1 MAQVELTTADG
12 VATILMN
19 RPDALNAL
27 STAVLQE
34 LNQAIAR
41 CEREEAIRAVI
52 VTGAGRSFV
61 AGADIAEIAGLD
73 EVSGLAFSRHGQ
85 GVFNRIER
93 LHKPVVAAVNGFALG
108 GGCELALACHLRFA
122 STRARFG
129 TPETRLGMVPGFG
142 ATQRLA
148 RLVGRGVATQ
158 LLIHGG
164 QISAEEALR
173 IGLVNAVV
181 EPAALLEHTQ
191 QFLREVLTNGPRAL
205 AATLDAIHEG
215 LETTVEEGL
224 EIEARAF
231 AAACGT
237 PEAREGT
244 AAFLEKREP
253 KF

>member
-1 MAQVELTTADG
+1 MAQVELSVADG
-12 VATILMN
+12 IATILMN

-27 STAVLQE
+27 STAVLDE
-34 LNQAIAR
+34 LNNAVAR

-52 VTGAGRSFV
+52 ITGTGRAFV
-61 AGADIAEIAGLD
+61 AGADIAEVAKLD

-93 LHKPVVAAVNGFALG
+93 LHKLVVAAVNGFALG
-108 GGCELALACHLRFA
+108 GGCELALACHVRFA

-129 TPETRLGMVPGFG
+129 QPEGRLGLIPGFG
-142 ATQRLA
+142 ATQRLP
-148 RLVGRGVATQ
+148 RLLGRGLATQ
-158 LLIHGG
+158 LLLHGG

-181 EPAALLEHTQ
+181 EPEKLLEHTRR
-191 QFLREVLTNGPRAL
+191 FLHEVLSNGPRAL
-205 AATLDAIHEG
+205 SAMLSAIHEG
-215 LETTVEEGL
+215 LETTLDEGL
-224 EIEARAF
+224 EIEARTF
-231 AAACGT
+231 ATGCGS

-244 AAFLEKREP
+244 SAFLEKREP